1 MIYFV
6 AAYSGRKEVG
16 MVLEDLLR
24 RSWELAR
31 YRRPPLGL
39 EVDGFCQWLHEQGYS
54 RSAMRSHIAKVSQF
68 NWYLHRLGI
77 RDCGEVQELHADGF
91 IAQHLRK
98 HGRVCSRYTA
108 AAIRCLMKYLSIRG
122 VLTSTAQ
129 SPPYEVLLNAY
140 TEDLRHHRDL
150 ADSTIKIYRHYLIP
164 FLQSLDGS
172 DTLKSLS
179 EVSPRQIHA
188 FFAEHVQ
195 GKADGTR
202 GQIHATLRTFF
213 AFCARQGYVSG
224 HLAEAVPKVFR
235 YRLANVPR
243 HISEK
248 NAQKLLESI
257 DRSTPAGRRDYA
269 IVLLLHTYGVRGAQ
283 IRSLCLEDIQW
294 RQSRIRFR
302 SCKAGKEI
310 VDPLTDQVGE
320 SLLDYLRYGRPKS
333 AYCEVFL
340 TAHAPFHPLKADT
353 LYTMIAARMHM
364 VGATGTAWGPHA
376 FRHAFATCMLN
387 AGQSLK
393 AIADMLGHRN
403 VNSTFIYT
411 KVDFETL
418 KQLPLDWP
426 EV

>member
-1 MIYFV
+1 
-6 AAYSGRKEVG
+6 

-54 RSAMRSHIAKVSQF
+54 RAVMRSHIAKVSQF
-68 NWYLHRLGI
+68 NWYLHCLGI
-77 RDCGEVQELHADGF
+77 QDCWEVQEIHADGF
-91 IAQHLRK
+91 IGQHRRK
-98 HGRVCSRYTA
+98 HGRAWSQNTA
-108 AAIRCLMKYLSIRG
+108 AAIGCLMKYLLIQG
-122 VLTSTAQ
+122 VLTSTAET
-129 SPPYEVLLNAY
+129 PPYEDVLNAY
-140 TEDLRHHRDL
+140 TEDLRHHRAL

-164 FLQSLDGS
+164 FLQSLNGKDI
-172 DTLKSLS
+172 LKSLS
-179 EVSPRQIHA
+179 EVSPRQIHV
-188 FFAEHVQ
+188 FFAKHAQ
-195 GKADGTR
+195 GKADTTR
-202 GQIHATLRTFF
+202 GQIHATLRSFF
-213 AFCARQGYVSG
+213 AFCARQGYVAG
-224 HLAEAVPKVFR
+224 HLTEAVPKVFR

-243 HISEK
+243 HISEQ
-248 NAQKLLESI
+248 NVQKLLESI

-283 IRSLCLEDIQW
+283 IRSLRLEDIQW

-302 SCKAGKEI
+302 SCKGGKEI

-320 SLLDYLRYGRPKS
+320 SLLDYLRYGRPKT
-333 AYCEVFL
+333 AYCDVFL
-340 TAHAPFHPLKADT
+340 TAHAPFHPLKADN
-353 LYTMIAARMHM
+353 LYTMIATRMHS
-364 VGATGTAWGPHA
+364 VGATGTALGPHA

-393 AIADMLGHRN
+393 AIADMLGHRD

-418 KQLPLDWP
+418 KKLPLDWP

>member
-1 MIYFV
+1 
-6 AAYSGRKEVG
+6 

-24 RSWELAR
+24 RSWELTR

-54 RSAMRSHIAKVSQF
+54 RSVMRSHIAKVSQF
-68 NWYLHRLGI
+68 NWYLRCLGI
-77 RDCGEVQELHADGF
+77 KDCGEVQELHAGGF
-91 IAQHLRK
+91 IGQHLRK
-98 HGRVCSRYTA
+98 RGRVCSRHTA
-108 AAIRCLMKYLSIRG
+108 PAVRCLMKYLSTRG
-122 VLTSTAQ
+122 VLTCTAET
-129 SPPYEVLLNAY
+129 PPYEGVLNAY
-140 TEDLRHHRDL
+140 AEDLRHHRAL

-164 FLQSLDGS
+164 FLQSLDGK
-172 DTLKSLS
+172 DILKSLS
-179 EVSPRQIHA
+179 EVSPRQIHG
-188 FFAEHVQ
+188 FFAEHAQ
-195 GKADGTR
+195 GKADTTR

-213 AFCARQGYVSG
+213 AFCARQGYVAG
-224 HLAEAVPKVFR
+224 HLAETVPKVFR
-235 YRLANVPR
+235 HRLANVPR
-243 HISEK
+243 QISEH

-283 IRSLCLEDIQW
+283 IRSLRLEDIQW

-302 SCKAGKEI
+302 SCKGGKEI

-320 SLLDYLRYGRPKS
+320 SLLDYLRFGRPKT

-340 TAHAPFHPLKADT
+340 TAHAPFHPLNADN
-353 LYTMIAARMHM
+353 LYSMIAARMRR
-364 VGATGTAWGPHA
+364 VGVTGTALGPHA
-376 FRHAFATCMLN
+376 LRHAFATCMLN
-387 AGQSLK
+387 SGQLLK
-393 AIADMLGHRN
+393 AIADMLGHRD

-418 KQLPLDWP
+418 EQLPLDWP